1 MIYSSQ
7 RKGTTMGNITSQDL
21 SDNDYGLSLENS
33 LAIHLQSNHYPPVPL
48 AMVAVCISTIASYN
62 ESGGDCDGLIKLPKG
77 VSWRGQDS
85 TTAWTIIEN
94 FHLAEWCVSDY
105 DY

>member
-48 AMVAVCISTIASYN
+48 AMVAVCISAIASYN